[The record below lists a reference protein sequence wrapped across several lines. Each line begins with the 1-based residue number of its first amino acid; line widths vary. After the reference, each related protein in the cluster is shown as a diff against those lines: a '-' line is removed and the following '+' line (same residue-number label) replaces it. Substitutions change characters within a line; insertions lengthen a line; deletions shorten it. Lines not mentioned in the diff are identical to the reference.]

1 METDDCLP
9 ISGLQH
15 LLFCERQCALIHVE
29 QAWSENHLTV
39 EGRHLHEKVDKPGS
53 QERRGVRITRRLPL
67 RSDRLKLTGFADVVE
82 FHAAAGGEVP
92 FPVEYKRGNRK
103 KWRHDEVQ
111 LCAQAMCL
119 EEMSGV
125 PVPRGALFYGASRRR
140 LDVAL
145 DDGLRAAT
153 EAAAARFHQLM
164 RDSITPPPVLL
175 PKCQSCSLRST
186 CMPELN
192 NAPDA
197 EAYLR
202 NLASG
207 GRAGCE

>member
-1 METDDCLP
+1 MEVDDYLP

-39 EGRHLHEKVDKPGS
+39 EGKHLHEKVDKPGS
-53 QERRGVRITRRLPL
+53 QERKGVRVARRLPL

-82 FHAAAGGEVP
+82 FHAAEDGEVP
-92 FPVEYKRGNRK
+92 FPVEYKRGRRK
-103 KWRHDEVQ
+103 EWRHDEVQ

-119 EEMSGV
+119 EEMFEV

-140 LDVAL
+140 LDVTL
-145 DDGLRAAT
+145 DDELRAIT
-153 EAAAARFHQLM
+153 EAAVVRFHQLV
-164 RDSITPPPVLL
+164 RDGFTPPPVLL

-197 EAYLR
+197 EVYLKR
-202 NLASG
+202 LAAGESG
-207 GRAGCE
+207 RE